1 MLIICFFATRKCP
14 KIKKQMKTFNIDG
27 ENLHI
32 FLTTWVISMK
42 FPGKMWVMIVLKV
55 TKYQALNLSLED
67 TFSEKPLTEE
77 VWEGRGGVLT
87 YDTFSPWKNYFN
99 IHHIEYYL
107 CDLNFTAFLFC
118 MMFRSLCWIPI
129 LNLLYWATSNYRTKP
144 SEFYY

>member
-1 MLIICFFATRKCP
+1 MLTLSVICWLFASLEQGNVQKS
-14 KIKKQMKTFNIDG
+14 KKQMKTFNIDG

-32 FLTTWVISMK
+32 FWTTWAISMK
-42 FPGKMWVMIVLKV
+42 FSGKMWVMIHFWKNHLRKRC
-55 TKYQALNLSLED
+55 
-67 TFSEKPLTEE
+67 
-77 VWEGRGGVLT
+77 GRGGGGVLT

-118 MMFRSLCWIPI
+118 MMFRSLSWIPI